1 MFCLSSPRA
10 SKLAVQ
16 RQGGC
21 FDSSITPTRTPQ
33 SASQLPSRCM
43 ATWSSTLALAL
54 ISRRCRPKPRLGL
67 RCVSQKILE
76 VLESLED
83 IPSPHFV
90 SGEDTKSGVIVKGSD
105 SEPLSWPMDVEPLL
119 EVCTQ
124 AECGR
129 GSETVTDL
137 SVRSVMETQRVK
149 VEWPELPEVLNE
161 VERKL
166 LPDTILRAEFDKLLV
181 YRPGDFFKGHRDSK
195 RSDNHVA
202 TLIAIAGCPHKGGA
216 VVFREADE
224 EVALWEGGCGSWCCW
239 LTSSK
244 HEIQPILEGHRI
256 VATYKVLAEP
266 GSTISVDPNAV
277 ALAERLNECIPEL
290 KTLLQ
295 EKRLR
300 DAGFLLH
307 HDYSFD
313 GRPHMDFRRL
323 VGRDR
328 TLWLALELLGLELQ
342 VREVKLVHEV
352 LDNDD
357 GEPTQRKCRVAE
369 EVQYVDG
376 HPLDWLLLDDEQD
389 LWSDGELRV
398 ELTKDAADFFRVKKL
413 RAADAHKVVFFARTD
428 WDDAHVGFWPVMGC
442 LWCISRDKLLHKFR
456 SSSFEGVEDELW
468 GNEGTFSIY
477 WYKAA
482 ALMARIRADDSVCCD
497 DDIDLED

>member
-1 MFCLSSPRA
+1 MMFFLSSPRV

-21 FDSSITPTRTPQ
+21 FGSSITPTRTPTLSQ
-33 SASQLPSRCM
+33 SASQLPSCCM

-54 ISRRCRPKPRLGL
+54 MSRRCRPKPRLGL
-67 RCVSQKILE
+67 RCVAQKILE

-124 AECGR
+124 AQCGR

-149 VEWPELPEVLNE
+149 VEWPELPDVLNE

-224 EVALWEGGCGSWCCW
+224 EA
-239 LTSSK
+239 
-244 HEIQPILEGHRI
+244 
-256 VATYKVLAEP
+256 
-266 GSTISVDPNAV
+266 
-277 ALAERLNECIPEL
+277 
-290 KTLLQ
+290 
-295 EKRLR
+295 
-300 DAGFLLH
+300 
-307 HDYSFD
+307 
-313 GRPHMDFRRL
+313 
-323 VGRDR
+323 
-328 TLWLALELLGLELQ
+328 
-342 VREVKLVHEV
+342 VHE
-352 LDNDD
+352 
-357 GEPTQRKCRVAE
+357 Q
-369 EVQYVDG
+369 
-376 HPLDWLLLDDEQD
+376 
-389 LWSDGELRV
+389 S
-398 ELTKDAADFFRVKKL
+398 KL
-413 RAADAHKVVFFARTD
+413 RPRAHTHTHTRMS
-428 WDDAHVGFWPVMGC
+428 VGMCLTRGDPPVC
-442 LWCISRDKLLHKFR
+442 
-456 SSSFEGVEDELW
+456 
-468 GNEGTFSIY
+468 
-477 WYKAA
+477 A
-482 ALMARIRADDSVCCD
+482 
-497 DDIDLED
+497 

>member
-1 MFCLSSPRA
+1 M
-10 SKLAVQ
+10 
-16 RQGGC
+16 
-21 FDSSITPTRTPQ
+21 TPTRTPPLPR
-33 SASQLPSRCM
+33 SASQLPSSCM

-54 ISRRCRPKPRLGL
+54 LSRRCRPKPKLGL
-67 RCVSQKILE
+67 RCVAQKILE
-76 VLESLED
+76 ALESLED

-90 SGEDTKSGVIVKGSD
+90 SGEATKSGVIVKGSD

-124 AECGR
+124 AQCGR

-137 SVRSVMETQRVK
+137 SVRSVMETQKVK

-181 YRPGDFFKGHRDSK
+181 YRPRDFFKGHRDSK

-256 VATYKVLAEP
+256 VATYKVLAE
-266 GSTISVDPNAV
+266 
-277 ALAERLNECIPEL
+277 L

-342 VREVKLVHEV
+342 VREVKL
-352 LDNDD
+352 DNDD
-357 GEPTQRKCRVAE
+357 GELWHRKCRVAE
-369 EVQYVDG
+369 EVQHVD
-376 HPLDWLLLDDEQD
+376 PWDWLLLDAEQD
-389 LWSDGELRV
+389 LWSDDELRV
-398 ELTKDAADFFRVKKL
+398 ELTREAADFFGVKEL
-413 RAADAHKVVFFARTD
+413 RAADAKEVLFFARTD
-428 WDDAHVGFWPVMGC
+428 WDDANVGFWPVMGC
-442 LWCISRDKLLHKFR
+442 LWCISRD
-456 SSSFEGVEDELW
+456 
-468 GNEGTFSIY
+468 
-477 WYKAA
+477 
-482 ALMARIRADDSVCCD
+482 
-497 DDIDLED
+497 